1 SWSSDIRDP
10 LDFDGRRQCDASRR
24 RGGGD
29 DTASI
34 IARTNVD
41 WRETDNAHIFR
52 ADFPG
57 VRKEEVKVQIED
69 GNLLQISGEHTK
81 EEQNETDQWHRYE
94 RRGGGST
101 RRFRLPEN
109 AKVDDIKCSLEHGVL
124 TVCVPKHV
132 SDQDKTK
139 NVRSIDIA

>member
-1 SWSSDIRDP
+1 
-10 LDFDGRRQCDASRR
+10 
-24 RGGGD
+24 
-29 DTASI
+29 
-34 IARTNVD
+34 
-41 WRETDNAHIFR
+41 
-52 ADFPG
+52 

-69 GNLLQISGEHTK
+69 GNLLQISSNIQKKNKMRQISGIDTK
-81 EEQNETDQWHRYE
+81 
-94 RRGGGST
+94 GAA

-139 NVRSIDIA
+139 NVRSIDIGI